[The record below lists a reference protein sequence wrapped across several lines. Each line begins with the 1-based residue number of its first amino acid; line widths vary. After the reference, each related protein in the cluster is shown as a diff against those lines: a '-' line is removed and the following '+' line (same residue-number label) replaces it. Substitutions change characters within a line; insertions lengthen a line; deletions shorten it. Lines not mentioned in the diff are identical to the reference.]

1 MGSRWHRSGP
11 RLVTA
16 CLMLVLAVPTVPA
29 HAQERRTLLDMLFGE
44 PRRQRPEGS
53 IIRIQPN
60 RQRARP
66 PANVSPARPA
76 VRAPAPVVAAPAEPE
91 AVEKMETARKIL
103 VVGDFGAMGAGQ
115 GLVTAF
121 AEDPSVV
128 VVEKGSPSSG
138 LVRQDHYDWLAE
150 LPKMLEEVK
159 PQIVVVMIGANDRQ
173 TMTIGS
179 SKERFRSDA
188 WLKEYDAR
196 VTRFAKLVTDR
207 KIPLLWVGL
216 AAFESPSL
224 SADALTLNGIFRQDV
239 EEVGGEFVDIWDGFV
254 DEGGQFIITG
264 SDMNGQPAR
273 LRGADG
279 VSFTDAGKRK
289 LAFYVEKFAK
299 RHLGDLS
306 VSDLI
311 RLDSGNLPLLANLP
325 PDVESKIPSQP
336 ISLSDPELDGG
347 KELLGAAV
355 TKPLPAE
362 TPQNLLLTK
371 GELAEAPVGRIDY
384 YRTEPVKT
392 N

>member
-1 MGSRWHRSGP
+1 MTSRWHRSRP

-16 CLMLVLAVPTVPA
+16 CLILALAVPAVPA
-29 HAQERRTLLDMLFGE
+29 HAQERRTLFDMLFGE

-53 IIRIQPN
+53 IIRVQPN

-66 PANVSPARPA
+66 QSSISPARPP
-76 VRAPAPVVAAPAEPE
+76 VRAPAPVAAPPQAE
-91 AVEKMETARKIL
+91 AVEKMENARKIL
-103 VVGDFGAMGAGQ
+103 VVGDFGAMGTGQ
-115 GLVTAF
+115 GLTTAF

-128 VVEKGSPSSG
+128 IVEKGSPSSG

-150 LPKMLEEVK
+150 LPKMLDEVK
-159 PQIVVVMIGANDRQ
+159 PHIVVVMIGANDRQ

-179 SKERFRSDA
+179 AKERFRSEA
-188 WLKEYDAR
+188 WLKEYDER
-196 VTRFAKLVTDR
+196 VTRFASLVTNR

-224 SADALTLNGIFRQDV
+224 SADALTLNGIFRQNV
-239 EEVGGEFVDIWDGFV
+239 EAVGGEFVDIWDGFV
-254 DEGGQFIITG
+254 DEGGQFVITG

-273 LRGADG
+273 LRGSDG

-306 VSDLI
+306 ISDLI
-311 RLDSGNLPLLANLP
+311 RLDSGDLPLLSSLP
-325 PDVESKIPSQP
+325 PEVEAKIPSQP

-347 KELLGAAV
+347 KELLGAAI

-362 TPQNLLLTK
+362 TPQNLLLTR
-371 GELAEAPVGRIDY
+371 GELAEAPVGRIDH
-384 YRTEPVKT
+384 YRIEPAKSD
-392 N
+392 